1 MARASAEAEGPPDP
15 RVNTAFFGHDAAR
28 AIITEAMAAGRIPH
42 GWMFCGPK
50 GIGKAT
56 LAFRVARRLLAAPGT
71 AAPGGDPLAVPDD
84 DADARLVAVGSHPD
98 LLVIERATDDGGKDA
113 GKKLKTEITVADV
126 RRCIGFFGST
136 AARHGPR
143 VAVVDAAD
151 DLNANAA
158 NALLKVLEEPPENG
172 YLILVAHAPGR
183 LLPTIRSRCR
193 RLMLAPLDP
202 HTVRRALAVLPPA
215 ASMPAEAL
223 DAAAGRSEGS
233 VGRALQLLE
242 KGHVELVETMRAL
255 LLAPSPDPAAVSQ
268 IADRVAARAE
278 EEAFGIVVDALKL
291 HLSATARSLAEAG
304 AAPGALAAYAEVW
317 EKVGRAAGRAEA
329 LNLDR
334 RQVVLGAF
342 RDLAEARRIAAAGF

>member
-15 RVNTAFFGHDAAR
+15 RVNTAFFGHEAAR
-28 AIITEAMAAGRIPH
+28 ATIAEAMAAGRIPH

-56 LAFRVARRLLAAPGT
+56 LAFRLARRLLAAPGT
-71 AAPGGDPLAVPDD
+71 ATQDGDPLAVPEDD
-84 DADARLVAVGSHPD
+84 PDARLVAVGSHPD
-98 LLVIERATDDGGKDA
+98 LLVLERVMDDSGKR
-113 GKKLKTEITVADV
+113 LKSEISVADV
-126 RRCIGFFGST
+126 RRSIGFFGST

-143 VAVVDAAD
+143 VAIVDAAD

-158 NALLKVLEEPPENG
+158 NALLKILEEPPANG

-202 HTVRRALAVLPPA
+202 GTVREALAVLPPA
-215 ASMPAEAL
+215 ATMPTAAL

-233 VGRALQLLE
+233 IGRALQLLE
-242 KGHVELVETMRAL
+242 KGHVELVEKMRAL
-255 LLAPSPDPAAVSQ
+255 LLAPAPDPAEVSQ

-278 EEAFGIVVDALKL
+278 DEAFGIVVDALKL

-342 RDLAEARRIAAAGF
+342 RDLAEARRVAATGF